1 MLRESLSYPARTD
14 EETLLVGTILV
25 VAVGLLAR
33 LGVLAAL
40 AVVPAVLLV
49 GYVLA
54 VLRATAESSGGASAD
69 ADAPPEFSDLRALAA
84 DGARALAVTVGY
96 LLVPAAALAVTVG
109 GASAGA
115 RPESLG
121 TTTFVFGAGT
131 VVLFVSLAFA
141 YLLPAALVG
150 VARTGELAAAMDRGR
165 LRGVAG
171 GVGTSSRGPRPCW
184 SAASVWSSPVDWR
197 RSADPVR
204 SSRSRSGSTPPS
216 WSLGWWAEVSRVSRR
231 DDLGD
236 QRVSDNRTFP
246 SGSYGVGSVSGV
258 VSVAV
263 DAPVSRG
270 SLLRRRC
277 PRFGRRDVGACRRSP

>member
-171 GVGTSSRGPRPCW
+171 GSRYFVAWAAALLVG
-184 SAASVWSSPVDWR
+184 
-197 RSADPVR
+197 
-204 SSRSRSGSTPPS
+204 
-216 WSLGWWAEVSRVSRR
+216 
-231 DDLGD
+231 
-236 QRVSDNRTFP
+236 
-246 SGSYGVGSVSGV
+246 GVGLVLAGGLATLGRPGEVLALAVGFYAAVVVARLVGRGISG
-258 VSVAV
+258 
-263 DAPVSRG
+263 
-270 SLLRRRC
+270 
-277 PRFGRRDVGACRRSP
+277 